1 MDDGLN
7 GRRLHHWRG
16 KAWREGKRHQRI
28 CRRDRRGRARA
39 LHSRRRPRSA
49 RRWSTTVV
57 NFASLKS
64 LITKHLCG
72 VRVVQRD
79 GRWEREYFSYEF
91 PPPPRLDPR
100 FGEGR
105 GPQEPRSHEP
115 ASSAVRSCPLR
126 SRKVAVTTL
135 DVRLFPSDVGHAEGQ
150 DGVAEIDLIWLAI
163 HDEQISEQ
171 YRSGRGV
178 ERSSP

>member
-16 KAWREGKRHQRI
+16 RPGGKENDTSEFADAI
-28 CRRDRRGRARA
+28 VAAVPELYIRDGV
-39 LHSRRRPRSA
+39 LVQLVDGQL
-49 RRWSTTVV
+49 TVV

-72 VRVVQRD
+72 VRVVQRE

-91 PPPPRLDPR
+91 PPPPRPDPR
-100 FGEGR
+100 FG

-115 ASSAVRSCPLR
+115 DSTVLDQIYCIELAVRLPRVKS
-126 SRKVAVTTL
+126 
-135 DVRLFPSDVGHAEGQ
+135 
-150 DGVAEIDLIWLAI
+150 
-163 HDEQISEQ
+163 
-171 YRSGRGV
+171 SGGA
-178 ERSSP
+178 

>member
-16 KAWREGKRHQRI
+16 RPGHAGKENDTSEFADAIVVAVPELYTRDGVLVQLVEGQLI
-28 CRRDRRGRARA
+28 G
-39 LHSRRRPRSA
+39 
-49 RRWSTTVV
+49 V

-91 PPPPRLDPR
+91 PPPTPR
-100 FGEGR
+100 FG

-115 ASSAVRSCPLR
+115 DSTV
-126 SRKVAVTTL
+126 L
-135 DVRLFPSDVGHAEGQ
+135 DQIYCGVRLPRVKS
-150 DGVAEIDLIWLAI
+150 
-163 HDEQISEQ
+163 
-171 YRSGRGV
+171 SGGA
-178 ERSSP
+178 

>member
-7 GRRLHHWRG
+7 GRPGG
-16 KAWREGKRHQRI
+16 KENDTSEFADAIVAAVPELYTRDGVLVQLVEGQLI
-28 CRRDRRGRARA
+28 G
-39 LHSRRRPRSA
+39 
-49 RRWSTTVV
+49 V

-91 PPPPRLDPR
+91 PPPPRPDPR
-100 FGEGR
+100 FG

-115 ASSAVRSCPLR
+115 DSAV
-126 SRKVAVTTL
+126 L
-135 DVRLFPSDVGHAEGQ
+135 DEIYCGELAVRLPRVKS
-150 DGVAEIDLIWLAI
+150 
-163 HDEQISEQ
+163 
-171 YRSGRGV
+171 SGGA
-178 ERSSP
+178 